1 VDEAPPDAVTTKKP
15 TFEEQMIAL
24 YGADKPRPATPEE
37 YELAHA
43 YRAKARKEFDDKID
57 AMMRKQDE
65 EQGWQRFLAQ
75 KPRKVTVYKPLN
87 AVTLDSIGGE
97 ELERRIAAEQ
107 GKKQE
112 QKVEQQQAS
121 RPFPAQQTMQRQ
133 MQSVAIGVL
142 GGGASPACGTTRY
155 DYQSDR
161 MQVWDGY
168 RWVPQ
173 Y

>member
-1 VDEAPPDAVTTKKP
+1 MTTKKP

-57 AMMRKQDE
+57 AMLRKQDE

-97 ELERRIAAEQ
+97 ELERRLAAEK

-112 QKVEQQQAS
+112 EKVKQQQRTADL
-121 RPFPAQQTMQRQ
+121 QRQ
-133 MQSVAIGVL
+133 QQNSYAQAAQTQERVAITS
-142 GGGASPACGTTRY
+142 SPACGTTRY